1 MRISARCDYACRA
14 LLELALHWPG
24 KKPMQIQTISERRDI
39 PMRYLVQILIQLKR
53 AGLIAS
59 IRGKGGGY
67 NLIRPPGRISLGE
80 VMRLMGG
87 PLLPVAGGGKKTSV
101 FTGIWKEAEAAMADV
116 LDRVSFEDIAGKV
129 KGIKGT
135 IVYQI

>member
-1 MRISARCDYACRA
+1 
-14 LLELALHWPG
+14 
-24 KKPMQIQTISERRDI
+24 
-39 PMRYLVQILIQLKR
+39 MRYLVQILIQLKR

-59 IRGKGGGY
+59 IRGKDGGY
-67 NLIRPPGRISLGE
+67 NLLKSPEEISLGE

-87 PLLPVAGGGKKTSV
+87 PLLPVAASGGKKASV
-101 FTGIWKEAEAAMADV
+101 FTGIWEEVETAMADV
-116 LDRVSFEDIAGKV
+116 LDRVSFEDIADKI